1 MKTALILLSILGIA
15 CAFSVKNFH
24 RRVKA
29 EDSEENGVFKYR
41 PRYFLYKHAYFY
53 PPLKRLPAQ
62 GGSDSSEE
70 NGDDDSSDAEG
81 EEQEN
86 SNEEENNEDSEGN
99 EEEVAETENSTLS
112 SVTPLYG
119 TGTEATPEAETIGL
133 AALQLPKKAGDAVS
147 KAAKKKESDEE
158 EEEEEE
164 EEENENEEAEV
175 EENEQDVNGTSTNS
189 TEVYGG
195 NSTTGGYFGEG
206 EGQSVTEAGVEGAT
220 TGREP
225 ISDGPTT
232 AVLPKALQR
241 TTPPPEAYG
250 TSSSPLSKTT
260 AEYWGEYE
268 QTGINENDSEYQV
281 YDNENGEPRGDN
293 YRAYEDEY
301 SYYKGRGYEGYEGQD
316 YYYHQ

>member
-1 MKTALILLSILGIA
+1 MKTALILLSILGMA
-15 CAFSVKNFH
+15 CAFSMKNFH

-70 NGDDDSSDAEG
+70 NGDGDSSDEEG
-81 EEQEN
+81 EEEN
-86 SNEEENNEDSEGN
+86 SNEEENAEGSEAN
-99 EEEVAETENSTLS
+99 EEEEAEAENSTLS

-119 TGTEATPEAETIGL
+119 AEATPEAETVGL
-133 AALQLPKKAGDAVS
+133 AALQLPKKAGDAES

-175 EENEQDVNGTSTNS
+175 EENEQIVNGTSTNS
-189 TEVYGG
+189 TEVDGVNGSSGG
-195 NSTTGGYFGEG
+195 DNGEDG
-206 EGQSVTEAGVEGAT
+206 EGQSVTEAVVEGAT

-250 TSSSPLSKTT
+250 TSSPPLSKTT

-268 QTGINENDSEYQV
+268 QTGNNENDSEYQV

-301 SYYKGRGYEGYEGQD
+301 SYYKGRGYEGYDGQD

>member
-1 MKTALILLSILGIA
+1 MKTALILLSILGMA
-15 CAFSVKNFH
+15 CAFSMKNFH

-53 PPLKRLPAQ
+53 PPLKRFPVQ

-70 NGDDDSSDAEG
+70 NGDGDTSEEEG
-81 EEQEN
+81 EEET

-99 EEEVAETENSTLS
+99 EDEEAEAENSTLS
-112 SVTPLYG
+112 SVTASYG
-119 TGTEATPEAETIGL
+119 VETTAGTETIGL
-133 AALQLPKKAGDAVS
+133 AALQLPKKAGDAES
-147 KAAKKKESDEE
+147 KAAKKKESD
-158 EEEEEE
+158 EEEEE

-175 EENEQDVNGTSTNS
+175 EENEQVTNGTSTNS
-189 TEVYGG
+189 TEVDGG
-195 NSTTGGYFGEG
+195 NGSSGGDNGEEG
-206 EGQSVTEAGVEGAT
+206 EGQSVTEAGAEGT
-220 TGREP
+220 TVGREQ
-225 ISDGPTT
+225 ISDSPTT
-232 AVLPKALQR
+232 AVLRNGFQY

-250 TSSSPLSKTT
+250 TTSPPLRKTT
-260 AEYWGEYE
+260 TVEYWGEYE
-268 QTGINENDSEYQV
+268 QTGNNEYNGEYQV

-301 SYYKGRGYEGYEGQD
+301 SYYKGRGYEGYDGQD